1 MEVVIATRNLDK
13 IKEIKE
19 ILKDI
24 KIKIFTF
31 HNFPGFPEI
40 REGNNLKDNA
50 LLKARTIAKFTGK
63 IALADDSGLEVTAL
77 KGAPGAFSSRFA
89 GENASYEDNNRR
101 LLSLLEKVPL
111 KKRNAVFR
119 CVMAITDPQG
129 REEVVEGICE
139 GRIVEN
145 PRGFQGFGYDPLFQ
159 PKGFKKTFAQMSLK
173 EKNQISHRA
182 KALKKAKLVLKK
194 WMK

>member
-1 MEVVIATRNLDK
+1 MEVVIATRNLNK

-19 ILKDI
+19 ILKNL

-31 HNFPGFPEI
+31 HDFPKFPEI
-40 REGNNLKDNA
+40 KEGNNLKENA
-50 LLKARTIAKFTGK
+50 LLKARTIAKITGK
-63 IALADDSGLEVTAL
+63 VALADDSGLEVTAL

-89 GENASYEDNNRR
+89 GEDASYEDNNRK
-101 LLSLLEKVPL
+101 LLFLLRGVRQEK
-111 KKRNAVFR
+111 RDAVFR
-119 CVMAITDPQG
+119 CVIAITDLQG

-139 GRIVEN
+139 GKITAN
-145 PRGFQGFGYDPLFQ
+145 LRGPQVFGYDPIFQ
-159 PKGFKKTFAQMSLK
+159 PRGFKRTFAQMSLK

-182 KALKKAKLVLKK
+182 KALKKAKFILKK